1 MGGFE
6 VTHLAHRPGGTVT
19 KSGREIMEILE
30 AFDLTGC
37 AYSAAQLAG
46 TDRKTVA
53 RYVALRDAGADP
65 LEAERRPRSVDGFLA
80 KVEELVDRSG
90 GRIRADV
97 VHRKLTAMGYR
108 GSERT
113 TRRAVAEAKASWRA
127 GHRRTYRPW
136 TPEPGMCWAS
146 RPICGSLAA
155 FRMNGPGTSSS
166 SRPGPAAQWNRVTWP
181 GHSTAL
187 ALAPGSGPFG
197 STISATRQQ
206 RC

>member
-1 MGGFE
+1 M
-6 VTHLAHRPGGTVT
+6 T

-65 LEAERRPRSVDGFLA
+65 LAAERRPRSIDSFLA
-80 KVEELVDRSG
+80 KVEELVDRSN

-97 VHRKLTAMGYR
+97 VYRKLTAMGYG
-108 GSERT
+108 GSGRT
-113 TRRAVAEAKASWRA
+113 TRRAVAEARAGWQA

-136 TPEPGMCWAS
+136 IPEPGMWLQWDWGEGPRIGGRRTQLFCCWVAWS
-146 RPICGSLAA
+146 R
-155 FRMNGPGTSSS
+155 FRVVFPAWDQGLDGWCF
-166 SRPGPAAQWNRVTWP
+166 SRNLT
-181 GHSTAL
+181 HSDNDQGRDVRL
-187 ALAPGSGPFG
+187 
-197 STISATRQQ
+197 
-206 RC
+206 